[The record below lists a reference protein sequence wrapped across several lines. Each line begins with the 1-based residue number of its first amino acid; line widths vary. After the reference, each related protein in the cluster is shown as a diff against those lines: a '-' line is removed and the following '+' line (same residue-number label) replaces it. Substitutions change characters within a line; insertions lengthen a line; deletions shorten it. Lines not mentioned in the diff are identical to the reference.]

1 MKCDFDSNLD
11 RPEPW
16 LVSNVIRVG
25 VFAVKTVQKLR
36 RHLVRARDEFLH
48 GRQNRELARQATE
61 VRHQWMDAT
70 ARRLPPLTEASD
82 HPSVEVHT
90 TCGEAQSGMGLWS
103 SWSLM
108 RFLPGARLVVHS
120 DGSLTPDTIDVWS
133 SMAPGAKFVSREENL
148 DRMQQRFAAFPRI
161 RAWSETY
168 HFGMKIGGVYSVAES
183 ETVLEIDTDTLT
195 LRHPE
200 TLRAVLED
208 PGLRVAWNNDMV
220 RCYAYPEP
228 LLREIAGPGL
238 GPLPERLNGGYMIVR
253 LPQDEDWA
261 FMDWVLKRM
270 EADPRT
276 DPLRYWM
283 HQTLW
288 ALLAARIGPGARPLP
303 AAFDIHAGPTRPGS
317 AMRHYVGDP
326 GIRPRFF
333 TEGVPSL
340 IQDARVRGQLRPDV
354 SA

>member
-1 MKCDFDSNLD
+1 
-11 RPEPW
+11 
-16 LVSNVIRVG
+16 
-25 VFAVKTVQKLR
+25 
-36 RHLVRARDEFLH
+36 
-48 GRQNRELARQATE
+48 
-61 VRHQWMDAT
+61 MDAT
-70 ARRLPPLTEASD
+70 ARHLPPLTEASD

-108 RFLPGARLVVHS
+108 RFLPDARLVVHS

-168 HFGMKIGGVYSVAES
+168 HFGMKIGGIYSVAES
-183 ETVLEIDTDTLT
+183 ETVFEIDTDTLT

-200 TLRAVLED
+200 TLQAALDD
-208 PGLRVAWNNDMV
+208 PGLRLAWNNDME

-228 LLREIAGPGL
+228 LLREIAGPGI
-238 GPLPERLNGGYMIVR
+238 GPLPARLNGGYMIVR
-253 LPQDEDWA
+253 RPTDEDWA
-261 FMDWVLKRM
+261 FVEMVLERM
-270 EADPRT
+270 QADPRT

-288 ALLAARIGPGARPLP
+288 ALLAARMGSGARALP
-303 AAFDIHAGPTRPGS
+303 PEFDVYSGRTRASS
-317 AMRHYVGDP
+317 AMRHYVGNP

-333 TEGVPSL
+333 TEGVPAL
-340 IQDARVRGQLRPDV
+340 VQDARMRGQMGE
-354 SA
+354 AGAE